1 MKVGLSGQS
10 APLSFQQ
17 QPAVNNDAQKKVNI
31 QIDCDFEHAKLEQ
44 IQTCVSGKS
53 PTAKTAMLLR
63 WYHLW

>member
-31 QIDCDFEHAKLEQ
+31 QIDCDL
-44 IQTCVSGKS
+44 S
-53 PTAKTAMLLR
+53 MLS
-63 WYHLW
+63 